1 MRLAVIADVHADV
14 RALRVA
20 LAQAERLALVR
31 TGVVDR
37 WQ

>member
-14 RALRVA
+14 RAPRDA
-20 LAQAERLALVR
+20 LAQAERLAVVR
-31 TGVVDR
+31 TGMVDR